1 MKEKKGKIIA
11 LIIAIIVVVLA
22 ILIIPTARKM
32 MIFRMIDAK
41 TEKLEKSEKNV
52 YLKIENGEDT
62 AEVYFL
68 NDTQKIV

>member
-41 TEKLEKSEKNV
+41 TEKLEKSEKIQ
-52 YLKIENGEDT
+52 LKCI
-62 AEVYFL
+62 F
-68 NDTQKIV
+68 